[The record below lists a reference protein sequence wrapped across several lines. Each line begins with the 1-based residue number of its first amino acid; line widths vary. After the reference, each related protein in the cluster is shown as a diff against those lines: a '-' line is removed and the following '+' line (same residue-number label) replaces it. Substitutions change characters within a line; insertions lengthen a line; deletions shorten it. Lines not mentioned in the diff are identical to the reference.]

1 MENQKQS
8 DYYLNKL
15 TSHTTFLILFAVLT
29 VIMYFIFMRNEKIS
43 FDFFSTLLAFSTLA
57 LIFVYISKFC
67 IKTAGLL
74 VGFIISVVLFIV
86 IICKFDDL
94 LVKCGLPTDDSV
106 YNPFF
111 DIIGLAILG
120 YHIYGIIS
128 NFKKFNSL
136 SKLENEQYI
145 LDQTQS
151 DKQES

>member
-43 FDFFSTLLAFSTLA
+43 FDFFSTLLAFS
-57 LIFVYISKFC
+57 
-67 IKTAGLL
+67 
-74 VGFIISVVLFIV
+74 
-86 IICKFDDL
+86 
-94 LVKCGLPTDDSV
+94 
-106 YNPFF
+106 
-111 DIIGLAILG
+111 ILG